1 MQCDAGDV
9 NRNLIPCARHLLVEQ
24 RTTAEEDFKETV
36 VHDPSSFGHVVMIIQ
51 LPRVVGGCEA
61 FAGFQGGRWLSV
73 HIDELRPPT
82 GHIPAIQFM
91 VDRSMSELF
100 DVAPSITRVEKMNV
114 EAARDHMEVDEQRE
128 EGIDIEMEASDL
140 ASGDVIVDRVDIVS
154 LLRSCVQSAVSR
166 IDDESG
172 RSSRSKKRIELMLG
186 LLPDDRA
193 DGIGK
198 SGAQLSLIISL
209 LWLSQVSQHHAKSVD
224 SLQNMK
230 QCDVTAIP

>member
-24 RTTAEEDFKETV
+24 RTTAEDDFKENIG
-36 VHDPSSFGHVVMIIQ
+36 HDPSSFVHVVMIIQ
-51 LPRVVGGCEA
+51 LPRLVGGCEA

-100 DVAPSITRVEKMNV
+100 DVAPSTTQVDKMDV
-114 EAARDHMEVDEQRE
+114 EAARDDMEVDEQRE
-128 EGIDIEMEASDL
+128 KGVYIEMEASDP

-154 LLRSCVQSAVSR
+154 LLRSCVQAAVAR
-166 IDDESG
+166 IDDESW
-172 RSSRSKKRIELMLG
+172 RSSRSTRRIELMLS
-186 LLPDDRA
+186 LLPDGRT
-193 DGIGK
+193 DGTGK
-198 SGAQLSLIISL
+198 GGAQLSLIISL
-209 LWLSQVSQHHAKSVD
+209 L
-224 SLQNMK
+224 
-230 QCDVTAIP
+230 

>member
-24 RTTAEEDFKETV
+24 RTTAEEDFKENV
-36 VHDPSSFGHVVMIIQ
+36 GHDPSSFVHVVMIIQ
-51 LPRVVGGCEA
+51 LPRLVGGCEA

-91 VDRSMSELF
+91 VDRSVSELF
-100 DVAPSITRVEKMNV
+100 DVAPSTTRVEKMNV
-114 EAARDHMEVDEQRE
+114 ETATDHMEVDEQRE
-128 EGIDIEMEASDL
+128 EGIHIEMEASDL

-154 LLRSCVQSAVSR
+154 LLRNCVQSAVSR

-172 RSSRSKKRIELMLG
+172 RSSRSKQRIELMLG
-186 LLPDDRA
+186 LLPDDRT
-193 DGIGK
+193 DGTGK
-198 SGAQLSLIISL
+198 SGAQSSLIISL
-209 LWLSQVSQHHAKSVD
+209 S
-224 SLQNMK
+224 
-230 QCDVTAIP
+230 

>member
-24 RTTAEEDFKETV
+24 RTTAEEDFKENV
-36 VHDPSSFGHVVMIIQ
+36 GHDPSSFVHVVMIIQ
-51 LPRVVGGCEA
+51 LPRLVGGCEA

-100 DVAPSITRVEKMNV
+100 DVAPSTTRVEKMNV

-128 EGIDIEMEASDL
+128 EGMGIEMEASDL

-172 RSSRSKKRIELMLG
+172 GSSRSKKRIELLLG
-186 LLPDDRA
+186 LLPDDRT

-209 LWLSQVSQHHAKSVD
+209 LWLSQVSQHHAESVD
-224 SLQNMK
+224 SLQNIK
-230 QCDVTAIP
+230 QSDVTAIP